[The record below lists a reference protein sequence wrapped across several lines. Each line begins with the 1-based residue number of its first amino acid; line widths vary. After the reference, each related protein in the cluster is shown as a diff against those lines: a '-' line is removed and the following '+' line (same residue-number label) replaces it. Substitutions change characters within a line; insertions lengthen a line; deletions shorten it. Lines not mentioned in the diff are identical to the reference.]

1 MSSKSALYLRLE
13 LVWWLFTAL
22 VIILI
27 LYPIYNKLTGFP
39 FYWMNG
45 IYIVTAITL
54 TRYMFLLPYTFLA
67 RLQIVKTGLV
77 FVSIPFIFYLIE
89 GIYNF
94 NEYLDYNRL
103 HAMVSGLPGNEQ
115 EGMVNYIKNEMLLFG
130 VAAVISAIVFPFR
143 MIISVWRLRNK
154 VGV

>member
-22 VIILI
+22 VILLI

-45 IYIVTAITL
+45 IYIVSAITL

-67 RLQIVKTGLV
+67 RLQIVKVGLV
-77 FVSIPFIFYLIE
+77 FVSIPFIFYLVE
-89 GIYNF
+89 SIYIF
-94 NEYLDYNRL
+94 NEYLDNNRL
-103 HAMVSGLPGNEQ
+103 QAMVSGLPGGEQ

-130 VAAVISAIVFPFR
+130 VAAVISAVAFPFR
-143 MIISVWRLRNK
+143 MIISIWRLRNK